1 MRLLK
6 SLILFSL
13 PFGLFGQVTVDTSRM
28 NPPQPIQVSFET
40 DTVNMEL
47 ILATELKLE
56 KAKYVVKFLVQGT
69 QRQPVENQ
77 LWVYRKKKWQFV
89 PNGQEY
95 IVWYRKL

>member
-1 MRLLK
+1 MRLSK

-13 PFGLFGQVTVDTSRM
+13 CLSSLSLFSQVDTNKVV
-28 NPPQPIQVSFET
+28 NPPVQVSFES

-47 ILATELKLE
+47 ILATEMKME